1 MDYNKLEETLTLDIQ
16 KIEELE
22 DFYGILSL
30 FKLGSHYRFLTK
42 KVKGNLITGTAQK
55 KLIIK
60 LLNSYSLEELNQLL
74 NDLQTEKQM
83 KMSLMDLKKI
93 KETEEVDDVIV
104 KSLVEILTKE

>member
-1 MDYNKLEETLTLDIQ
+1 MDYNKLEKTLNLDIQ
-16 KIEELE
+16 KIEDME

-30 FKLGSHYRFLTK
+30 FKLSSHYRFLSK
-42 KVKGNLITGTAQK
+42 KVKGSLITGLAQK

-74 NDLQTEKQM
+74 NDLQTEKQV

-93 KETEEVDDVIV
+93 KESEEVDDVLV
-104 KSLVEILTKE
+104 KALVEILTKE